1 MAVTPLNSLNAFV
14 AVARKLSYAAAARE
28 LGVSTSALSQSVR
41 QLEQR
46 VGLPLLQRTSR
57 SVALTEAGQRLLQ
70 NAGPA
75 IDQALDSL
83 RTVTAEPGEV
93 SGRIRMTVPSMA
105 TELVLSRLVPAFV
118 KKFPKIELE
127 VRVEGRLIDAVAE
140 GYDAGIRLIEAI
152 DRDMVHVRLSPAA
165 RFVVVGS
172 PDYLERQ
179 GEPQKPEDLLRHE
192 CICMRSAVDRPLYAW
207 ELERGKKTWRIPV
220 RGSVIT
226 NDTTFMRALATAGVG
241 LMYSFEPLVQA
252 ELASGKLRV
261 VLEPYAAHVPG
272 LFLYFPSRAQVSP
285 ALKTFVEFVREELK
299 AGKSKR

>member
-57 SVALTEAGQRLLQ
+57 SVALTDAGQRLLQ

-83 RTVTAEPGEV
+83 KTVTAEPGEV
-93 SGRIRMTVPSMA
+93 SGRIRMTVPGMA
-105 TELVLSRLVPAFV
+105 TELVLNKLVPPFV
-118 KKFPKIELE
+118 RKFPKVELE
-127 VRVEGRLIDAVAE
+127 IRVEGRLIDAVAE

-165 RFVVVGS
+165 RFVVAAS
-172 PDYLERQ
+172 PAYLERN
-179 GEPQKPEDLLRHE
+179 GTPQKPEDLLKHE
-192 CICMRSAVDRPLYAW
+192 CIGMRTAIDRPLYAW
-207 ELERGKKTWRIPV
+207 ELERGKKTWRVPV
-220 RGSVIT
+220 RGSIVS
-226 NDTTFMRALATAGVG
+226 NDPVFMRSLAVSGVG
-241 LMYSFEPLVQA
+241 LIYSFEPSIEA
-252 ELASGKLRV
+252 ELSSGKLRL
-261 VLEPYAAHVPG
+261 VLESYAAEVPG

-285 ALKTFVEFVREELK
+285 ALKAFVEFARDEMK
-299 AGKSKR
+299 NKPKR

>member
-57 SVALTEAGQRLLQ
+57 SVALTDAGQRLLQ

-83 RTVTAEPGEV
+83 RTVTAEPGQV
-93 SGRIRMTVPSMA
+93 SGRIRMTVPAMA
-105 TELVLSRLVPAFV
+105 TELVLSKLVPPFV
-118 KKFPKIELE
+118 KKYPKVEFEI
-127 VRVEGRLIDAVAE
+127 RVEGRLIDAVAE

-152 DRDMVHVRLSPAA
+152 DRDMVHVRLTPAA
-165 RFVVVGS
+165 RFVVAAS
-172 PDYLERQ
+172 PEYLERR
-179 GEPQKPEDLLRHE
+179 GTPQKPEDLLQHE
-192 CICMRSAVDRPLYAW
+192 CIGIRSAIDRPLYAW
-207 ELERGKKTWRIPV
+207 ELERGKKTWRVPV
-220 RGSVIT
+220 RGSVVT
-226 NDTTFMRALATAGVG
+226 NDPVFMRSLAVSGVG
-241 LMYSFEPLVQA
+241 LMYSFEPSIEA
-252 ELASGKLRV
+252 ELSSGKLRI
-261 VLEPYAAHVPG
+261 VLEAYAAEVPG

-285 ALKTFVEFVREELK
+285 ALKLFVEFAREEMRSR
-299 AGKSKR
+299 SKR

>member
-57 SVALTEAGQRLLQ
+57 SVALTDAGTRLLQ

-93 SGRIRMTVPSMA
+93 SGRIRMTVPAMA
-105 TELVLSRLVPAFV
+105 TELVLNKLVPSFV
-118 KKFPKIELE
+118 KKFPKVELE
-127 VRVEGRLIDAVAE
+127 IRVESRLIDAVAE

-152 DRDMVHVRLSPAA
+152 DRDMVHVRLSPPA
-165 RFVVVGS
+165 RFVVAGS
-172 PDYLERQ
+172 PGYLERH
-179 GEPQKPEDLLRHE
+179 GAPQKPEDLLHHE
-192 CICMRSAVDRPLYAW
+192 CICMRSSVDRPLYAW
-207 ELERGKKTWRIPV
+207 ELERGKKTWRVPV

-226 NDTTFMRALATAGVG
+226 NDPVFMRALASEGAG
-241 LMYSFEPLVQA
+241 LIYTFEPSIEA
-252 ELASGKLRV
+252 ELSSGKLRV
-261 VLEPYAAHVPG
+261 VLEQYAAEVPG

-285 ALKTFVEFVREELK
+285 ALKAFVEFARDEM
-299 AGKSKR
+299 KSRPKR

>member
-46 VGLPLLQRTSR
+46 IGLPLLQRTSR
-57 SVALTEAGQRLLQ
+57 SVALTDAGQRLLQ

-83 RTVTAEPGEV
+83 KTVTAEPGEV
-93 SGRIRMTVPSMA
+93 SGRIRMTVPGMA
-105 TELVLSRLVPAFV
+105 TEVVLNKLVPPFV
-118 KKFPKIELE
+118 RKFPKVELE
-127 VRVEGRLIDAVAE
+127 IRVEGRLIDAVAE

-165 RFVVVGS
+165 RFVVAAS
-172 PDYLERQ
+172 PAYLERN
-179 GEPQKPEDLLRHE
+179 GTPQKPEDLLQHE
-192 CICMRSAVDRPLYAW
+192 CIGMRTAVDRPLYAW
-207 ELERGKKTWRIPV
+207 ELERGKKTWRVPV
-220 RGSVIT
+220 RGSIVS
-226 NDTTFMRALATAGVG
+226 NDPVFMRSLAVSGVG
-241 LMYSFEPLVQA
+241 LIYSFEPSIEA
-252 ELASGKLRV
+252 ELSSGKLRL
-261 VLEPYAAHVPG
+261 VLEAYAAEVPG

-285 ALKTFVEFVREELK
+285 ALKAFVEFARDEMK
-299 AGKSKR
+299 NKPKR

>member
-57 SVALTEAGQRLLQ
+57 SVALTDAGQRLLA

-83 RTVTAEPGEV
+83 KTVTAAPGEV
-93 SGRIRMTVPSMA
+93 SGRIRMTVPAMA
-105 TELVLSRLVPAFV
+105 TELVLNKLVPAFV
-118 KKFPKIELE
+118 RKFPKVELE
-127 VRVEGRLIDAVAE
+127 IRVEGRLVDAVAE

-152 DRDMVHVRLSPAA
+152 DKDMVHVRLIPAA

-172 PDYLERQ
+172 PTYLEAH
-179 GEPQKPEDLLRHE
+179 GVPQKPEDLLHHE
-192 CICMRSAVDRPLYAW
+192 CLGIRSAPDRPLYAW
-207 ELERGKKTWRIPV
+207 ELERGKKTWRVPV
-220 RGSVIT
+220 RGQVVT
-226 NDTTFMRALATAGVG
+226 NDKVFMTSLAVSGVG
-241 LMYSFEPLVQA
+241 LLYAFEPSIEA
-252 ELASGKLRV
+252 ELASGTLKI
-261 VLEPYAAHVPG
+261 VLEPYAAEVPG

-285 ALKTFVEFVREELK
+285 ALKAFVDFAREETK
-299 AGKSKR
+299 TRSKR